1 MGFEQLQQMR
11 VDELRKLAS
20 ANGIKNASKYRKAD
34 LVRIIFDAGVTTSDA
49 TSDDHNA
56 QSVSE
61 TKHRY
66 ITNAMLGTIVAFRL
80 PNGKVK
86 SAKIME
92 KFPGSN
98 ESDGVDKLRVVTSY
112 GKQFLIPYS
121 SVIWVKSTD
130 RWPKGVYNQL
140 KGIVDTATKESEQ

>member
-34 LVRIIFDAGVTTSDA
+34 LVRIIFDAGVTTSD
-49 TSDDHNA
+49 DRNA

-61 TKHRY
+61 TKRRY
-66 ITNAMLGTIVAFRL
+66 ITNAAPGTIVAFRL

-86 SAKIME
+86 SAKIVE
-92 KFPGSN
+92 KFAGAN
-98 ESDGVDKLRVVTSY
+98 EPDGVDRLSVVTSY
-112 GKQFLIPYS
+112 GRQFLIPYS

-140 KGIVDTATKESEQ
+140 KGITDADATTKESEQ